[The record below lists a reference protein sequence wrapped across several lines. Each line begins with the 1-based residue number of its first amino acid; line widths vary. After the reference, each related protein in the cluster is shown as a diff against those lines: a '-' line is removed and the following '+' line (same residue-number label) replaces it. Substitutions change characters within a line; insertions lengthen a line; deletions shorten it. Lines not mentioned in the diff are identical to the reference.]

1 MSGPPP
7 EPSRQPP
14 EGFYRARAERFGE
27 EAERAARPT
36 GLVSNLRL
44 LAILTALVLLAVA
57 VFGRLVWLA
66 APIVLLLAAFVVLV
80 VWHRRLRRRL
90 EMARTMAAIQEEAL
104 ARLERRWEAIP
115 APPAITAPREHPYA
129 SDLDILGPASLLH
142 LVNTTTSPMG
152 EAELGRWLLAPAPP
166 EPVRERQ
173 TAVIE
178 LGADIEL
185 CQELEAAGRQARVA
199 AGGASPDPEPFLAWG
214 EQPPPGGAVLRWL
227 ALISPSLFWLTLIL
241 WGVRV
246 LPWPVWILFLAV
258 DIGLAVGMAGGAER
272 ILSPVRQ
279 QEGRVAP
286 YGAQL
291 SLFQRREWAAPL
303 LRGLADAARS
313 GGRPAE
319 QRLRSLS
326 RIVAFSVPSTSL
338 LYFPLLVLFL
348 WNVHLATLAA
358 RWRRLDGRHVRGWL
372 VALGEIEALASL
384 AALGHREP
392 AWTLPELVPDANE
405 IVGTRLGHP
414 LLDPAVR
421 VDNDVR
427 LGPPGELL
435 LVTGSNMSGKST
447 LLRAIGVN
455 TVLAGAGAPV
465 CAASLRLPSLRLW
478 TSMRID
484 DSLARGVSYFLA
496 EVQRLKQVVDGIN
509 EAAEDGSVL
518 GCYLLDEILQGTNTA
533 ERTTAARAVL
543 LHLAG
548 RRAIGACS
556 THDLALAR
564 DPELSAA
571 ARNAHFQE
579 TIATAAGGETTMT
592 FDYLLREGVATST
605 NALRLMAAMGL
616 PADPKPPSRT
626 EGT

>member
-1 MSGPPP
+1 M
-7 EPSRQPP
+7 
-14 EGFYRARAERFGE
+14 
-27 EAERAARPT
+27 
-36 GLVSNLRL
+36 SNLRL
-44 LAILTALVLLAVA
+44 LSILAALALLAVA
-57 VFGRLVWLA
+57 VFARLVWLGV
-66 APIVLLLAAFVVLV
+66 PIVLLLAAFVALV
-80 VWHRRLRRRL
+80 VWHGRLRRRL
-90 EMARTMAAIQEEAL
+90 EKARTMAAIQQEAV
-104 ARLERRWEAIP
+104 ARLGRRWEAIP
-115 APPAITAPREHPYA
+115 APPVITAPREHPYA
-129 SDLDILGPASLLH
+129 ADLDIVGEASLLH

-166 EPVRERQ
+166 ELVRERQ
-173 TAVIE
+173 AAVTE
-178 LGADIEL
+178 LGAEIEL
-185 CQELEAAGRQARVA
+185 CQELEAAGRQARTA
-199 AGGASPDPEPFLAWG
+199 AGGVSPDPEPFLAWG
-214 EQPPPGGAVLRWL
+214 EQPPPGGAAWRWL
-227 ALISPSLFWLTLIL
+227 ALISPALFWLSLLL
-241 WGVRV
+241 WALRV
-246 LPWPVWILFLAV
+246 LPWPVWILFLLV
-258 DIGLAVGMAGGAER
+258 DIGLAVGLAGGAER
-272 ILSPVRQ
+272 ILAPVRL

-291 SLFQRREWAAPL
+291 SLFQRRDWKAAL
-303 LRGLADAARS
+303 LCRLADAARS

-326 RIVAFSVPSTSL
+326 RIVAFSLPPTSL

-348 WNVHLATLAA
+348 WNVHLATLAG
-358 RWRRLDGRHVRGWL
+358 RWGRRDGRHVRAWL

-384 AALGHREP
+384 AALRHREA
-392 AWTLPELVPDANE
+392 AWALPELVADATE
-405 IVGTRLGHP
+405 ITGTRLGHP

-427 LGPPGELL
+427 VGPPGELL

-455 TVLAGAGAPV
+455 AVLAGAGAPV
-465 CAASLRLPSLRLW
+465 CATSLRLPPLRLW

-496 EVQRLKQVVDGIN
+496 EVQRLKQVVDGIDG
-509 EAAEDGSVL
+509 AAEDSSAL

-564 DPELSAA
+564 DPQLSGV
-571 ARNAHFQE
+571 ARNVHFQE
-579 TIATAAGGETTMT
+579 TIATAPGGETTMT
-592 FDYLLREGVATST
+592 FDYLLRDGVATST
-605 NALRLMAAMGL
+605 NALRLMSAMGL
-616 PADPKPPSRT
+616 PADPRPPFRT
-626 EGT
+626 EGTSSAGG

>member
-1 MSGPPP
+1 VWLGVP
-7 EPSRQPP
+7 
-14 EGFYRARAERFGE
+14 
-27 EAERAARPT
+27 
-36 GLVSNLRL
+36 V
-44 LAILTALVLLAVA
+44 VLL
-57 VFGRLVWLA
+57 F
-66 APIVLLLAAFVVLV
+66 AAFVVLV

-90 EMARTMAAIQEEAL
+90 ETARTMAAIQEEAL
-104 ARLERRWEAIP
+104 ARLGRRWDAIP

-129 SDLDILGPASLLH
+129 ADLDILGPDSLLQ

-152 EAELGRWLLAPAPP
+152 EAELGRWLLAPAAP
-166 EPVRERQ
+166 EPARERQ
-173 TAVIE
+173 TAVTE

-185 CQELEAAGRQARVA
+185 CQELEAAGRRARVA
-199 AGGASPDPEPFLAWG
+199 AGGVSPDPEPFLAWG
-214 EQPPPGGAVLRWL
+214 EQPPPGGAALRWL
-227 ALISPSLFWLTLIL
+227 ALISPVLFWLSLIL
-241 WGVRV
+241 WGVRI
-246 LPWPVWILFLAV
+246 LPWPVWVLFLLV
-258 DIGLAVGMAGGAER
+258 DIALAVGLGGGAER
-272 ILSPVRQ
+272 ILAPVRQ

-291 SLFQRREWAAPL
+291 SIFQRREWRAAL
-303 LRGLADAARS
+303 LRRLAEAAQS
-313 GGRPAE
+313 GGSRAE

-358 RWRRLDGRHVRGWL
+358 RWRRHDGRNVRAWL
-372 VALGEIEALASL
+372 VTLGEIEALASL
-384 AALGHREP
+384 AALRHREP
-392 AWTLPELVPDANE
+392 DWALPELVPDATD
-405 IVGTRLGHP
+405 VTGVRLGHP

-427 LGPPGELL
+427 VGPPGELL

-455 TVLAGAGAPV
+455 AVLAGAGAPV
-465 CAASLRLPSLRLW
+465 CARSLRLPPLRLW

-496 EVQRLKQVVDGIN
+496 EVQRLKQVVDGVD
-509 EAAEDGSVL
+509 AAADDPAGLV
-518 GCYLLDEILQGTNTA
+518 CYLLDEILQGTNTA

-548 RRAIGACS
+548 RRAVGACS

-564 DPELSAA
+564 DPELSRVV
-571 ARNAHFQE
+571 RNVHFQE
-579 TIATAAGGETTMT
+579 TIEGGAGGETTMT
-592 FDYLLREGVATST
+592 FDYLLRDGVATST
-605 NALRLMAAMGL
+605 NALRLMSAMGL
-616 PADPKPPSRT
+616 PADLKPPFRT
-626 EGT
+626 EGSSSAGG

>member
-1 MSGPPP
+1 M
-7 EPSRQPP
+7 
-14 EGFYRARAERFGE
+14 A
-27 EAERAARPT
+27 
-36 GLVSNLRL
+36 SNLRL
-44 LAILTALVLLAVA
+44 LSILAALALLAVA
-57 VFGRLVWLA
+57 VFARLVWLGV
-66 APIVLLLAAFVVLV
+66 PVVLLLVAFVVLV

-90 EMARTMAAIQEEAL
+90 AMARTMAAIQEEAL
-104 ARLERRWEAIP
+104 ARLARRWEAIP
-115 APPAITAPREHPYA
+115 APPAITAAQEHPYA

-152 EAELGRWLLAPAPP
+152 EAELGRWLLAPAAP
-166 EPVRERQ
+166 EVVRERQ
-173 TAVIE
+173 AAVTE
-178 LGADIEL
+178 LGGDIEL
-185 CQELEAAGRQARVA
+185 CQQLEAAGRQARVA
-199 AGGASPDPEPFLAWG
+199 AGGTPPDPEPFLVWG
-214 EQPPPGGAVLRWL
+214 EQPPPGGTLLRWA
-227 ALISPSLFWLTLIL
+227 ALISPVLFWVSLIL
-241 WGVRV
+241 WGLRV
-246 LPWPVWILFLAV
+246 LPWPVWIVFLLLDV
-258 DIGLAVGMAGGAER
+258 GLAVGLAGGAER

-291 SLFQRREWAAPL
+291 SLFQRREWKAPP
-303 LRGLADAARS
+303 LRRLADAARS

-358 RWRRLDGRHVRGWL
+358 RWRRHDGRHVRAWL

-384 AALGHREP
+384 AALRHREP
-392 AWTLPELVPDANE
+392 DWALPELVPDASE
-405 IVGTRLGHP
+405 ITGERVGHP

-427 LGPPGELL
+427 VGPPGELL

-455 TVLAGAGAPV
+455 AVLAAAGAPV
-465 CAASLRLPSLRLW
+465 CAASLRLPPLRLW

-496 EVQRLKQVVDGIN
+496 EVQRLKQVVDGID
-509 EAAEDGSVL
+509 AAADGGPAL

-543 LHLAG
+543 RHLAG

-564 DPELSAA
+564 DPELSTV
-571 ARNAHFQE
+571 ARNVHFQE
-579 TIATAAGGETTMT
+579 TIATAPDGTTTMT

-616 PADPKPPSRT
+616 PAEGPAPAPPHPQAPESPPPA
-626 EGT
+626 

>member
-1 MSGPPP
+1 M
-7 EPSRQPP
+7 
-14 EGFYRARAERFGE
+14 
-27 EAERAARPT
+27 
-36 GLVSNLRL
+36 VSNLRL
-44 LAILTALVLLAVA
+44 LSILAALALLAVA
-57 VFGRLVWLA
+57 VFARLVWLGV
-66 APIVLLLAAFVVLV
+66 PIVLLLAAFAVLV

-90 EMARTMAAIQEEAL
+90 ERARTMAAIQREAV
-104 ARLERRWEAIP
+104 ARIARRWEAIP
-115 APPAITAPREHPYA
+115 APPAVTAAPEHPYA
-129 SDLDILGPASLLH
+129 ADLDIVGPASLLQ
-142 LVNTTTSPMG
+142 LLNTTTSPMG

-166 EPVRERQ
+166 ELGRERQ
-173 TAVIE
+173 TAVTE
-178 LGADIEL
+178 LGAEIEL
-185 CQELEAAGRQARVA
+185 CQELEASGRQARVA
-199 AGGASPDPEPFLAWG
+199 AGGVPPDPEPFLAWG
-214 EQPPPGGAVLRWL
+214 EQPPPGGAALRWL
-227 ALISPSLFWLTLIL
+227 ALVSPVLFWLSLIL

-246 LPWPVWILFLAV
+246 LPWPVWILFLLV

-272 ILSPVRQ
+272 ILAPVRQ

-291 SLFQRREWAAPL
+291 ALFLRRDWQAPL
-303 LRGLADAARS
+303 LRRLADAARS

-358 RWRRLDGRHVRGWL
+358 RWRRHDGRQVRGWL
-372 VALGEIEALASL
+372 VALGEIEALTSL
-384 AALGHREP
+384 AALRHREP
-392 AWTLPELVPDANE
+392 AWALPELVMDATE
-405 IVGTRLGHP
+405 ISGARLGHP
-414 LLDPAVR
+414 LLDPGVR

-427 LGPPGELL
+427 VGPPGELL

-455 TVLAGAGAPV
+455 AVLAGAGAPV
-465 CAASLRLPSLRLW
+465 CAASLRLPPLRLW

-496 EVQRLKQVVDGIN
+496 EVQRLKQVVDGID
-509 EAAEDGSVL
+509 AAADDGSPL

-543 LHLAG
+543 CHLAG

-564 DPELSAA
+564 DPQLEAVT
-571 ARNAHFQE
+571 RNVHFQE
-579 TIATAAGGETTMT
+579 TIAAAPGGETTMT
-592 FDYLLREGVATST
+592 FDYLLRDGIATST

-616 PADPKPPSRT
+616 PADPRDTPRP
-626 EGT
+626 